1 MLATVVSNVDVH
13 HNNQNKWDGIYEKA
27 ISIQFSRLPRV
38 GKNADKEKQEIVKK
52 IRDRVKKTIN
62 KTICQRLVNTQSTN
76 IIKDLNELYPIM
88 SYLTKLVNVF
98 SKRYKEKKSKK
109 SIIDF
114 K

>member
-1 MLATVVSNVDVH
+1 M
-13 HNNQNKWDGIYEKA
+13 
-27 ISIQFSRLPRV
+27 
-38 GKNADKEKQEIVKK
+38 
-52 IRDRVKKTIN
+52 KKTIN

-114 K
+114 NDLEHMCLKILTQKNQDGIIPSNVALEYREFLKR